1 MSAVKKGTGNLS
13 MTMVRP
19 RYLPLP
25 SQDSPDRGQLIL
37 RDGTTAT
44 LRPARPEDRAA
55 MADFFAR
62 LSPASRLQRFFSH
75 APPSAALIESF
86 CDNSDPH
93 AALNLIVL
101 RTLTDNPRIIAA
113 GSYIAKEPNC
123 AEIALAVD
131 DRFQGRD
138 IGTLL
143 LERLALVA
151 ATNGIRRFWAVTS
164 FENQAMLDVF
174 RDSGFFCQRK
184 TEAGDVEVDL
194 SLLPGRSAVESAEMR
209 DRVATTASLRPF
221 FYPNAVAVVGAS
233 RNPANIGTRLLNAV
247 IAAGFHGAVY
257 PVNLKATAIASR
269 RAYPSVRDL
278 PEAPE
283 LAVIAVPRDAVT
295 KVVDDCAAR
304 GVRAVVVITAGFS
317 EIGPEGRELQRQL
330 VEKVRGHGMRMVG
343 PNCLGLLNTD
353 PSVCLNA
360 SFAPDFPPPGRIA
373 FSSQSGAL
381 GLAIIS
387 LARQRG
393 LGLSKFVSVGNK
405 ADVSGNDL
413 LQYWEQDG
421 QTDVILLYLESF
433 GNPRRF
439 ARIAKRVSR
448 QKPIVAVKAGRTSA
462 GKRAASSHTAALA
475 ASDVAVDALFH
486 QTGVIRAESLDEM
499 FDLAA
504 ALSAQPLPAGRSVA
518 ILTNAGG
525 LGILCADTCEAN
537 GLTVRELSEVT
548 KNQLKEFLP
557 ATASVANPIDMIASA
572 SADDFRKAVEI
583 LLADEQVDSLIVLT
597 IHVGL
602 ADIAA
607 IAQGIAAGVS
617 AARAQGGAA
626 KPVLTCIMNGGK
638 LADSESNRERLPNY
652 AFPENA
658 ARVLAKLANYSDWR
672 KEPEGVIPEFDDI
685 HPQIARTLCQQA
697 IKERGATWLCAE
709 EVRKVLGALA
719 LPLARGGV
727 CRTGDEAAE
736 LARAI
741 GFPVALK
748 LASRQIVHKTEIGG
762 VQLNLQN
769 EASVRQA
776 FAAVK
781 EHLAKE
787 NRLDAFDGVLIQPMI
802 SGGVELMVGVTQ
814 DPSFGP
820 LIGFGL
826 GGIHVEILHDVCFR
840 VTPITDLDAKEM
852 IRGIKGYRLLEGYR
866 GHPPAD
872 IAAIEDLLLR
882 VARLVEEV
890 PEIGELDLNPVIAL
904 APGQGCWIVDARIR
918 VAPPT

>member
-1 MSAVKKGTGNLS
+1 
-13 MTMVRP
+13 MVQP

-25 SQDSPDRGQLIL
+25 SQDAPESGRLIL
-37 RDGTTAT
+37 RDGTTAAIRLAKLT
-44 LRPARPEDRAA
+44 DKEA
-55 MADFFAR
+55 MASFFAA
-62 LSPASRLQRFFSH
+62 LSQESRLHRFFSL
-75 APPSAALIESF
+75 AVPENKLISSF
-86 CDNSDPH
+86 CDDSNPRRQVT
-93 AALNLIVL
+93 LIVTQL
-101 RTLTDNPRIIAA
+101 AGATPIIIAA
-113 GSYIAKEPNC
+113 GSYVARDKTA
-123 AEIALAVD
+123 AEIGLAVAD
-131 DRFQGRD
+131 AWQGKG
-138 IGTLL
+138 IGTLM
-143 LERLALVA
+143 LERLALLAVA
-151 ATNGIRRFWAVTS
+151 NGFRHFWAMIM
-164 FENQAMLDVF
+164 FENNSMLGVF
-174 RDSGFFCQRK
+174 RGSGFECRSK
-184 TEAGDVEVDL
+184 TEQGVVEIDL
-194 SLLPGRSAVESAEMR
+194 SVMPNKTSVARAEMR
-209 DRVATTASLRPF
+209 DRVATAASLRPF
-221 FYPNAVAVVGAS
+221 FHPNAVAVVGAS
-233 RNPANIGTRLLNAV
+233 RNPTSIGTRLLNAV

-257 PVNLKATAIASR
+257 PVNPKASAIGSL
-269 RAYPSVRDL
+269 RAYRSLGDL
-278 PEAPE
+278 PEAPD
-283 LAVIAVPRDAVT
+283 LAVIAVPRDAVLN
-295 KVVDDCAAR
+295 VIDDCAAR
-304 GVRAVVVITAGFS
+304 GVRAVIVITAGFS
-317 EIGPEGRELQRQL
+317 EIGTDGSELQRQL
-330 VEKVRGHGMRMVG
+330 AEKVRGHGMRMVG

-353 PSVCLNA
+353 PAVRLNA

-421 QTDVILLYLESF
+421 QTDIILLYLESF

-439 ARIAKRVSR
+439 ARIAKRVSQ
-448 QKPIVAVKAGRTSA
+448 QKPIVAVKAGRTGA

-486 QTGVIRAESLDEM
+486 QTGVIRAETLDEM

-504 ALSAQPLPAGRSVA
+504 ALSSQPLPAGRRVA

-537 GLTVRELSEVT
+537 GLMVRELSEVT

-583 LLADEQVDSLIVLT
+583 LLIDEQIDSLIVLT

-607 IAQGIAAGVS
+607 ISRGISAGVTT
-617 AARAQGGAA
+617 ARASGDKG
-626 KPVLTCIMNGGK
+626 KPVLTCIMYGDK
-638 LADSESNRERLPNY
+638 LRPSSESNSEHLPNY
-652 AFPENA
+652 SFPETA

-672 KEPEGVIPEFDDI
+672 KEPAGLIPEFDDI
-685 HPQIARTLCQQA
+685 QPQVARSVCQDA
-697 IKERGATWLCAE
+697 SKERGASWLSAD
-709 EVRKVLGALA
+709 EVRKVLSALA
-719 LPLARGGV
+719 LPLPRGGV
-727 CRTGDEAAE
+727 CRTSDEAAE
-736 LARAI
+736 IAHAI

-748 LASRQIVHKTEIGG
+748 LASRQIVHKTEVGG
-762 VQLNLQN
+762 VQLNLRD
-769 EASVRQA
+769 EASVCQA

-820 LIGFGL
+820 LIAFGL
-826 GGIHVEILHDVCFR
+826 GGIHVEILKDVCFR
-840 VTPITDLDAKEM
+840 VTPITDRDASEM
-852 IRGIKGYRLLEGYR
+852 VRDIRGYRLLEGYR
-866 GHPPAD
+866 GHSPAD
-872 IAAIEDLLLR
+872 IAAIENLLLR

-890 PEIGELDLNPVIAL
+890 AEIAELDLNPVIAL
-904 APGQGCWIVDARIR
+904 PPGQGCLIIDARIR
-918 VAPPT
+918 VAPPM